1 MPGKKGKR
9 ATRKKERNKKVLT
22 DKNLLTPRHVT
33 MDRLH
38 DFMTNSR
45 IPQVDSQTVQS
56 YLNLLK
62 PLDNPGRRTNRDAQK
77 VDLKQEDLPWT
88 PGDTEEGG
96 KQHNTSLNGE
106 MNDAQGRREGER
118 GGGGGVTLH
127 IHVELQRVG
136 P

>member
-1 MPGKKGKR
+1 MQQVDGHRLRVRDGRKKGKR
-9 ATRKKERNKKVLT
+9 ATRKKERKKKVLT

-96 KQHNTSLNGE
+96 KT
-106 MNDAQGRREGER
+106 A
-118 GGGGGVTLH
+118 
-127 IHVELQRVG
+127 
-136 P
+136 

>member
-9 ATRKKERNKKVLT
+9 ATRKKERKKKVLT

-45 IPQVDSQTVQS
+45 IPQVDSQTVHS

-62 PLDNPGRRTNRDAQK
+62 PLDNPGGRTNPDAQK

-106 MNDAQGRREGER
+106 MNDSQERREGER
-118 GGGGGVTLH
+118 WWWWGYSSH
-127 IHVELQRVG
+127 
-136 P
+136 PC

>member
-9 ATRKKERNKKVLT
+9 ATRKKERKKKVLT

-62 PLDNPGRRTNRDAQK
+62 PLDNPRRRTNRDAQK

-96 KQHNTSLNGE
+96 KT
-106 MNDAQGRREGER
+106 A
-118 GGGGGVTLH
+118 
-127 IHVELQRVG
+127 
-136 P
+136 